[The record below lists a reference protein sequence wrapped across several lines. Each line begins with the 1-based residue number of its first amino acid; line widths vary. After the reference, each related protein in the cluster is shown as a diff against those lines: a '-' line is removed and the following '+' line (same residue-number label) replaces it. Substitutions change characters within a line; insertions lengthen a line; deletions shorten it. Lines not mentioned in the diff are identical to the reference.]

1 MPLSKINVA
10 EIVVMI
16 KSVADPLVEK
26 IKQLENDCENMRKE
40 NENQRI
46 ELSSV
51 RDTCRE
57 KTIFLEEKIC
67 ILEKKSSK
75 TYRILPP

>member
-40 NENQRI
+40 
-46 ELSSV
+46 LSSV